1 MRRGAK
7 KQRPIGRVRRTYD
20 LTAPPISRS
29 IAPQKNMFF
38 SRFSGYSSLVFA
50 VAFGA
55 AGCTEAKLPVGGLA
69 IGAPE
74 VPWKDKTHEERQ
86 AYMASAFKM
95 PNSLYALPEKDPI
108 AEAQSVD
115 EDTAKFMVEK
125 VVPMFSNLLHQ
136 TTGKGTKVDCFTCHR
151 KE

>member
-1 MRRGAK
+1 
-7 KQRPIGRVRRTYD
+7 
-20 LTAPPISRS
+20 
-29 IAPQKNMFF
+29 MFF
-38 SRFSGYSSLVFA
+38 SRFSGYSSLA
-50 VAFGA
+50 VALALGC

-74 VPWKDKTHEERQ
+74 VRWKDKTHEERQ
-86 AYMASAFKM
+86 GYMASAVEPTMERLFKKFNAKAYAGFGCETCHGADADLVDFKM
-95 PNSLYALPEKDPI
+95 PNALYALPEKDPI